1 MRVIIGVCNLCYQK
15 IHYLETFII
24 KRLYG
29 AALKED
35 SLIRCLYSCL
45 EMPLTLPTKGF
56 VSLTGIKLGIF

>member
-35 SLIRCLYSCL
+35 N
-45 EMPLTLPTKGF
+45 T
-56 VSLTGIKLGIF
+56 V